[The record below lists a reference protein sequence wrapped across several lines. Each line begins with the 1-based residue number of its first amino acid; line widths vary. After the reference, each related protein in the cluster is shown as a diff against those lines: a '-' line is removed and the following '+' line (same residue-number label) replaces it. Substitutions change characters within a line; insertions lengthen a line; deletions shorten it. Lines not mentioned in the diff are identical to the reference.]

1 MKDDIIIPDYC
12 YLTDVDGFEPD
23 INAWLGP
30 KGTVSPT
37 HHDPK
42 NNFLA
47 QVCFKIICTFIFD
60 FCKFNN
66 LHFMNIGSWHKR
78 YYFI

>member
-1 MKDDIIIPDYC
+1 MKDDIIVPDYC
-12 YLTDVDGFEPD
+12 YLSDMDNIEPD

-47 QVCFKIICTFIFD
+47 QVYFYNKNVHRSK
-60 FCKFNN
+60 FCK
-66 LHFMNIGSWHKR
+66 LNI
-78 YYFI
+78 FF

>member
-1 MKDDIIIPDYC
+1 LRDDVQVPEYC
-12 YLTDVDGFEPD
+12 YSTDVGDEPD

-47 QVCFKIICTFIFD
+47 QVCFKTYCSV
-60 FCKFNN
+60 
-66 LHFMNIGSWHKR
+66 LQR
-78 YYFI
+78 